1 MWMVS
6 VEVCTADST
15 TNPDSDST
23 VVYSD
28 SETLSDSEG
37 LYFIADESSDDNN
50 GIWNKSFNS

>member
-1 MWMVS
+1 MFIWS
-6 VEVCTADST
+6 VEVCPADST

-37 LYFIADESSDDNN
+37 PYFIMDESSDDNN
-50 GIWNKSFNS
+50 GPLN